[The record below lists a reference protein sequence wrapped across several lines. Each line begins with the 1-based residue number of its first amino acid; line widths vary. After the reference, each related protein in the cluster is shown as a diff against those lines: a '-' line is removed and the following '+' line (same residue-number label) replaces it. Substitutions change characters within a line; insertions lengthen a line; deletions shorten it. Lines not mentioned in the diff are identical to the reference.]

1 MILSQNDSGTW
12 SVIYKDKPIAISGTV
27 IFATREE
34 AVEEI
39 QKRGLSVADTGEISR
54 GGEPSQSPEETPP
67 TEDAPEP
74 AEVVEDAP
82 EVVED
87 APEAVEDA
95 PEVVETPPAE
105 GVQEPAEVVEDAR
118 DDQESRPKRSPGR
131 PPLFTKEEIAE
142 RRRRQNRESY
152 HAQSE
157 ARKAEIAERSRRWR
171 EANQDKIREYRRAA
185 NERRRKRYAEDPD
198 YREKVKRSVRESE
211 ARRKRKTSD
220 I

>member
-82 EVVED
+82 EVVE
-87 APEAVEDA
+87 ASSEE
-95 PEVVETPPAE
+95 
-105 GVQEPAEVVEDAR
+105 EPAVVVEDAR

-220 I
+220 N